1 MKKSLLII
9 AAAALVAS
17 CASDE
22 VRNDI
27 VENEIPIGFVPSYM
41 EKTTRANSGEMMIS
55 PTNTIN
61 MVGNSFEVWGWKT
74 SQATSN
80 TASQTTKVFDGQ
92 DVFYNTP
99 AANATTGWYYTPI
112 KYWDR
117 NSAYDFYAA
126 APHDVFSLSSDKKFS
141 ITLTADKTFQVL
153 EDMAGASKTKLAY
166 NTDNAVTGTAGT
178 AVDYLVANL
187 VHCNA
192 GAANQGNAEDKDV
205 AFTFGHIL
213 SKLTIKVLTT
223 ADFNHTSSSDPAT
236 PRIELTDLKISLN
249 GMATSFSQLTSG
261 SLTPAGTNGD
271 TWATPISSAIEK
283 VVFDVDGTKV
293 ANKLPLST
301 TATSIA
307 SYLVAPTPTGAT
319 PAKATVTVTAEYDVI
334 YSDITDHCASP
345 ETTVS
350 TLEYFVQNT
359 HNILNITIAP
369 QAILFDVQT
378 VDGFDPDINGDG
390 TVDENDEFHQD
401 VH

>member
-1 MKKSLLII
+1 MKKSLFIM
-9 AAAALVAS
+9 AAAAIAVG
-17 CASDE
+17 CANE
-22 VRNDI
+22 NVRNDI
-27 VENEIPIGFVPSYM
+27 VAEDVPIGFVPSFM
-41 EKTTRANSGEMMIS
+41 EKNTRANSGEMMIT

-61 MVGNSFEVWGWKT
+61 MVDNSFEVWGWKT
-74 SQATSN
+74 SQATAN
-80 TASQTTKVFDGQ
+80 TVSETTKVFDGQ

-99 AANATTGWYYTPI
+99 AANATTGWYYTPL

-126 APHDVFSLSSDKKFS
+126 APHNVFTLSSDKKFS
-141 ITLTADKTFQVL
+141 ITLDADKTFQVL
-153 EDMAGASKTKLAY
+153 EDMAGANKTKLAY
-166 NTDNAVTGTAGT
+166 NTDNAVTGTAGS
-178 AVDYLVANL
+178 AIDYLVANL

-192 GAANQGNAEDKDV
+192 GAATQGNASDKDV

-213 SKLTIKVLTT
+213 SKLTVKVLTT
-223 ADFNHTSSSDPAT
+223 TDFNHTSSGDPAT
-236 PRIELTDLKISLN
+236 PRIELTDLKISLD

-261 SLTPAGTNGD
+261 ALTPTGTNVD

-293 ANKLPLST
+293 TSKLPLST

-307 SYLVAPTPTGAT
+307 SYLVAPTPTGASAT
-319 PAKATVTVTAEYDVI
+319 KATVKVTAEYDVI
-334 YSDITDHCASP
+334 YSDITDHCVSP

-378 VDGFDPDINGDG
+378 VNGFDPEAEYNVDIK
-390 TVDENDEFHQD
+390 
-401 VH
+401 